1 MLSQLPPITPTEA
14 LQRVIEHR
22 EIFHDE
28 MLHIMRLIMAGGMS
42 PVWLAAFIAA
52 LRVKKET
59 IGEITA
65 AAQVM
70 REFSTQV
77 QVSDRMHLVDI
88 VGTGGDGSH
97 TFNIST
103 CAMFVVAAAG
113 GRVSKHGGRSVSS
126 KSGSADVLES
136 LGVNINL
143 APEGIAQCIADVGI
157 GFMFAPNH
165 HPAMKNVAPVR
176 KELGVRTLFN
186 ILGPL
191 TNPASAPNILMG
203 VFHPDLVGI
212 QVRAL
217 ERLGA
222 EHALV
227 VYGRD
232 GLDEVSLGASTLVGE
247 LKNGQIREFEIHPED
262 FGFAMSSN
270 RALRVDTPE
279 QSRAMLLG
287 VLANEPG
294 PARDIVVLN
303 AGVALYAAN
312 VADSMESGIA
322 LAREALASGAAQ
334 ARLNHLIAVT
344 QKART

>member
-1 MLSQLPPITPTEA
+1 MSINNLDA
-14 LQRVIEHR
+14 LTRTIDHR

-28 MLHIMRLIMAGGMS
+28 MLSLMRRIMSGEMS
-42 PVWLAAFIAA
+42 PVMMAALLVG

-59 IGEITA
+59 IGELTA

-70 REFSTQV
+70 REFSTKV
-77 QVSDRMHLVDI
+77 EVADRTNLVDI

-103 CAMFVVAAAG
+103 CSMFVAAAAG
-113 GRVSKHGGRSVSS
+113 ARVSKHGNRSVSS
-126 KSGSADVLES
+126 KSGSADVLEA
-136 LGVNINL
+136 LGVPLTLTPQAISR
-143 APEGIAQCIADVGI
+143 CIAETGI

-176 KELGVRTLFN
+176 KELGVRTIFN

-191 TNPASAPNILMG
+191 TNPADAPNILMG

-217 ERLGA
+217 QRLGA
-222 EHALV
+222 EHAVV

-232 GLDEVSLGASTLVGE
+232 GMDEVSLGAATMVGE
-247 LKNGQIREFEIHPED
+247 YKDGAIREYEIHPED
-262 FGFAMSSN
+262 FGLVMASS
-270 RALRVDTPE
+270 RALKVETPAE
-279 QSRAMLLG
+279 SKALLEA
-287 VLANEPG
+287 VLRNEPG
-294 PARDIVVLN
+294 APRDIVMLN

-312 VADSMESGIA
+312 VAATMGDGVA
-322 LAREALASGAAQ
+322 LAREALASGRALAKMQQFIAA
-334 ARLNHLIAVT
+334 T
-344 QKART
+344 KALATA

>member
-1 MLSQLPPITPTEA
+1 
-14 LQRVIEHR
+14 
-22 EIFHDE
+22 
-28 MLHIMRLIMAGGMS
+28 
-42 PVWLAAFIAA
+42 
-52 LRVKKET
+52 
-59 IGEITA
+59 
-65 AAQVM
+65 
-70 REFSTQV
+70 
-77 QVSDRMHLVDI
+77 
-88 VGTGGDGSH
+88 
-97 TFNIST
+97 
-103 CAMFVVAAAG
+103 
-113 GRVSKHGGRSVSS
+113 
-126 KSGSADVLES
+126 
-136 LGVNINL
+136 
-143 APEGIAQCIADVGI
+143 
-157 GFMFAPNH
+157 
-165 HPAMKNVAPVR
+165 VAPVR